1 MQVLPDPATGG
12 IMGGYGFWDNY
23 LVAGYH
29 EDALKAGFAAPDDP
43 ITNSSHFKAVSSRL
57 PGKNYGYF
65 YVDIEAARSLIES
78 QLTESN
84 REGYDSARP
93 FIEPLRAFGV
103 AADAG
108 SAQSGVQKATMFLL
122 ITEK

>member
-1 MQVLPDPATGG
+1 M
-12 IMGGYGFWDNY
+12 
-23 LVAGYH
+23 
-29 EDALKAGFAAPDDP
+29 
-43 ITNSSHFKAVSSRL
+43 AVSSRL

-78 QLTESN
+78 QLTESD
-84 REGYDSARP
+84 REGYDSALP